1 MDSLKLEAVTQA
13 RRILID
19 LSLRY
24 GPRLLAAL
32 LIVAIGALTIRRM
45 AQALDGWLSRREMEP
60 PLRVLLVRVLSVLLF
75 IICFMLALQN
85 LGIELVPLFAGLGVA
100 GVGLSFAMQGVLS
113 NVIAGLTI
121 IFTRPYRIGEYISV
135 VGVEGEVVQVT
146 LFSTQLRHY
155 DRSTVVIPN
164 RKIIGEILHNYG
176 KSRQLSLVVGVAYGT
191 DLTRAL
197 RVVGEVLGT
206 SPLVLRDIAPVV
218 GVTTLAD
225 SSIEISVKPWVLV
238 PDYVAA
244 VGELNRALVE
254 SFLASAIEIP
264 LPQREVRLLG
274 AAPLD
279 PHKHSLE
286 GDKTP

>member
-1 MDSLKLEAVTQA
+1 MDPLKIEAVTQA

-32 LIVAIGALTIRRM
+32 LILALGALAIRRL
-45 AQALDGWLSRREMEP
+45 AQVLDGWLSKREMEP
-60 PLRVLLVRVLSVLLF
+60 PLRVLLVRTLSVLLF
-75 IICFMLALQN
+75 LICFMLALQN

-135 VGVEGEVVQVT
+135 VGVEGEVCQVT
-146 LFSTQLRHY
+146 LFSTKLQHY

-176 KSRQLSLVVGVAYGT
+176 KSRQLSLAVGVAYGT
-191 DLTRAL
+191 DLSRAL

-206 SPLVLRDIAPVV
+206 SPLVQKDIAPVV

-244 VGELNRALVE
+244 VGALNRALVE
-254 SFLASAIEIP
+254 SFRASGIQIP
-264 LPQREVRLLG
+264 YPQREIRLLS
-274 AAPLD
+274 AAPHTLS
-279 PHKHSLE
+279 PESP
-286 GDKTP
+286 DKAR